1 MGPRIG
7 TAGWQVPRA
16 VADRFPAEGSVLER
30 YAAVFG
36 AVEINSSFY
45 RSHRPA
51 IWERWRDAV
60 PPDFRFAVKAPK
72 TITHERRLADC
83 ADLADRFLDETAILG
98 AKRGPVLFQLP
109 PSLAFDPAVAEPF
122 FALLRA
128 RYQGD
133 VALEPRHP
141 TWFAPESDRLL
152 ADHHVA
158 RVAADPAVV
167 PAAAIPGGWSGLAYW
182 RLHGSPR
189 IYWSSYPP
197 EYLAD
202 LPARLRPSDWCIFD
216 NTASGAAAANGLAL
230 QRLMAGS

>member
-1 MGPRIG
+1 MALRIG

-30 YAAVFG
+30 YAAAFD

-72 TITHERRLADC
+72 TISHERRLADC
-83 ADLADRFLDETAILG
+83 ADLVDRFLDETAVLG
-98 AKRGPVLFQLP
+98 PKRGPVLVQLP

-122 FALLRA
+122 FALVRA
-128 RYQGD
+128 RFTGE

-141 TWFAPESDRLL
+141 TWFAPEPDRLL
-152 ADHHVA
+152 ADHRIS

-167 PAAAIPGGWSGLAYW
+167 PAAAIPGGWPGFAYQ

-189 IYWSSYPP
+189 MYWSSYPP

-202 LPARLRPSDWCIFD
+202 LAVRLTSCDWCIFD
-216 NTASGAAAANGLAL
+216 NTASGAAAADALELQGLL
-230 QRLMAGS
+230 TRS